1 MSNNP
6 SVCLTKLP
14 RPPQRPP
21 ACRAC
26 KRRKSKCDFEQPCST
41 CLLHNTVDS
50 CYYDTLTVP
59 REHRST
65 PRLYDYVFDIYIQ
78 YLRLVCKCPSAPSS
92 RTKQAKTLKVRLAE
106 AENMIVAQ
114 QQTIESLR
122 LAVRTQGSAA
132 LLHNSDNFRARP
144 EDSHSCKEGGE
155 REDPAGRDEDGK
167 THSEDLAD
175 KMTRLVIGSA
185 ISPTQPEVPE
195 QLNSS
200 SANLERTSNG
210 EAHQLQLNVLAL
222 LASHNNDW
230 AEFARRI
237 GVNPSHAT
245 SLPPPPL
252 VSSTIIPEKETITNV
267 NGLVSLFPP
276 TKAEALA
283 LLETYLS
290 FVNLVHHVVDGPQT
304 RFEIELFYDL
314 IQLTPTW
321 PVEPSPMPVPPLIE
335 PGWLSAMLAIFTLAD
350 KSDRGGLLRPRTPKS
365 LSDSQRA
372 DGKSKIWLE
381 GSLQGLRMRLSGDAA
396 LDITALRSVCLVV
409 WVYVLYGQ
417 DDEILPAVNLN
428 SRVLYQ
434 ACDKLQLHRD
444 PSQLNPQLSPR
455 EAEDRRRVF
464 YSLINTDWLFSAISG
479 KTYSPVGI
487 DAHDVRLPRSI
498 ADRDPIP
505 PAISGLAFRSKLM
518 RQLRKLATL
527 ALLPGGI
534 SQADAASFET
544 DLDRLDQ
551 SLPSWCDIDVDN
563 FPSGQSLAD
572 PQQQAE
578 FSQKIITN
586 VQLCAVRVR
595 FHTKFAS
602 PGPEA
607 PAYMHQSASR
617 HRAICISRAASSLL
631 LLLLHCHASQ
641 FLTHDILTW
650 HSGYPRFH
658 PIVGGLTLSAL
669 MASQYVSTESSDPAE
684 RRMLFDELS
693 RFTAVIHSYGALS
706 QVTNLGILA
715 IETALAEERRGAL
728 ALRTLPVPASGPSI
742 SQQKNTQAQN
752 GDGLAKPAP
761 YYPAPLASA
770 PVPFDEHLGV
780 LPHSERPAQA
790 PLKQP
795 EHRHH
800 MYRPAPIMLPPGGL
814 AASTPLRTP
823 SEICLMQQPQTA
835 MYDVLGSETLR
846 PPGNS
851 ENLEPSSSI
860 SAATPSSD
868 QYRQF
873 PRALADQSNP
883 IDRLFSN
890 LGGVG
895 YEGLMVGWMGSGI
908 NVPAYGNH
916 SDQNVI
922 PAVQNTWKQEW

>member
-1 MSNNP
+1 MSNN
-6 SVCLTKLP
+6 LGAGITKLP

-50 CYYDTLTVP
+50 CHYDTLTLP

-65 PRLYDYVFDIYIQ
+65 GRL
-78 YLRLVCKCPSAPSS
+78 CPSAPAS

-122 LAVRTQGSAA
+122 AA
-132 LLHNSDNFRARP
+132 TSNNFRAVQH
-144 EDSHSCKEGGE
+144 DSKDGE
-155 REDPAGRDEDGK
+155 RDDPVGREEDGK
-167 THSEDLAD
+167 THPEGLAD

-185 ISPTQPEVPE
+185 ISPPQLEVPE
-195 QLNSS
+195 QLNSN
-200 SANLERTSNG
+200 ATVERTASG
-210 EAHQLQLNVLAL
+210 EAQQLQLNVRVL
-222 LASHNNDW
+222 LASHNNGW
-230 AEFARRI
+230 AEIARRI
-237 GVNPSHAT
+237 GLSPSHAT
-245 SLPPPPL
+245 ALPPPPL
-252 VSSTIIPEKETITNV
+252 VSSTIIPEKETITSV
-267 NGLVSLFPP
+267 HGLVSLFPP

-314 IQLTPTW
+314 LLLSPHL
-321 PVEPSPMPVPPLIE
+321 PDEPSPMPVPPLLE

-350 KSDRGGLLRPRTPKS
+350 KSDRGGLLRPRSPKS
-365 LSDSQRA
+365 LSSNSPRA

-381 GSLQGLRMRLSGDAA
+381 GSLQGLRMRLSGDAP
-396 LDITALRSVCLVV
+396 LDLTALRSVCLVV

-444 PSQLNPQLSPR
+444 PCQVDPQLSQR
-455 EAEDRRRVF
+455 EAEDRRH
-464 YSLINTDWLFSAISG
+464 SLVNTDWLFSAISG
-479 KTYSPVGI
+479 KTYSPVGV
-487 DAHDVRLPRSI
+487 DGHDVRLPRSI

-527 ALLPGGI
+527 ALFPGGI
-534 SQADAASFET
+534 SQTEAANFEA

-551 SLPSWCDIDVDN
+551 SLPA
-563 FPSGQSLAD
+563 GQSLSD
-572 PQQQAE
+572 PLQQAE

-617 HRAICISRAASSLL
+617 HRAICISRAVRLL
-631 LLLLHCHASQ
+631 RLEQLHLQYSTRT
-641 FLTHDILTW
+641 LG

-669 MASQYVSTESSDPAE
+669 MAKSSDPSE
-684 RRMLFDELS
+684 RRMLFEELS
-693 RFTAVIHSYGALS
+693 RFTAVIQSYGALS

-715 IETALAEERRGAL
+715 IETALAEERRGTL
-728 ALRTLPVPASGPSI
+728 AQQTLTVPATGSAV
-742 SQQKNTQAQN
+742 SQNRENLAESTSYFASPLASTSVPYDKHLGITPQSAERPPQATLEQPEN
-752 GDGLAKPAP
+752 HRHPFRPTPIVLPPDGLA
-761 YYPAPLASA
+761 S
-770 PVPFDEHLGV
+770 
-780 LPHSERPAQA
+780 
-790 PLKQP
+790 
-795 EHRHH
+795 
-800 MYRPAPIMLPPGGL
+800 PIN
-814 AASTPLRTP
+814 LRTP
-823 SEICLMQQPQTA
+823 SDIRHMQPPTN
-835 MYDVLGSETLR
+835 MLYDVLGNENLV
-846 PPGNS
+846 PPVNS
-851 ENLEPSSSI
+851 EQLQPSNSI
-860 SAATPSSD
+860 NPGAPGSN
-868 QYRQF
+868 QYPQYAI
-873 PRALADQSNP
+873 PPAQADHINP
-883 IDRLFSN
+883 IDRLFCN

-908 NVPAYGNH
+908 NTPVAGGQT
-916 SDQNVI
+916 SENVM

>member
-1 MSNNP
+1 
-6 SVCLTKLP
+6 
-14 RPPQRPP
+14 
-21 ACRAC
+21 
-26 KRRKSKCDFEQPCST
+26 
-41 CLLHNTVDS
+41 
-50 CYYDTLTVP
+50 
-59 REHRST
+59 
-65 PRLYDYVFDIYIQ
+65 
-78 YLRLVCKCPSAPSS
+78 
-92 RTKQAKTLKVRLAE
+92 
-106 AENMIVAQ
+106 
-114 QQTIESLR
+114 
-122 LAVRTQGSAA
+122 
-132 LLHNSDNFRARP
+132 
-144 EDSHSCKEGGE
+144 
-155 REDPAGRDEDGK
+155 
-167 THSEDLAD
+167 
-175 KMTRLVIGSA
+175 
-185 ISPTQPEVPE
+185 
-195 QLNSS
+195 
-200 SANLERTSNG
+200 
-210 EAHQLQLNVLAL
+210 
-222 LASHNNDW
+222 
-230 AEFARRI
+230 
-237 GVNPSHAT
+237 
-245 SLPPPPL
+245 
-252 VSSTIIPEKETITNV
+252 
-267 NGLVSLFPP
+267 
-276 TKAEALA
+276 
-283 LLETYLS
+283 
-290 FVNLVHHVVDGPQT
+290 
-304 RFEIELFYDL
+304 
-314 IQLTPTW
+314 
-321 PVEPSPMPVPPLIE
+321 
-335 PGWLSAMLAIFTLAD
+335 
-350 KSDRGGLLRPRTPKS
+350 
-365 LSDSQRA
+365 
-372 DGKSKIWLE
+372 
-381 GSLQGLRMRLSGDAA
+381 
-396 LDITALRSVCLVV
+396 
-409 WVYVLYGQ
+409 
-417 DDEILPAVNLN
+417 VNLN

-444 PSQLNPQLSPR
+444 PSQLHPQLSPR

-534 SQADAASFET
+534 SQANAASFET

-551 SLPSWCDIDVDN
+551 SLPSWCVIDVDN

-617 HRAICISRAASSLL
+617 HRAICISRAVRLL
-631 LLLLHCHASQ
+631 RLEQLHLKYSTRT
-641 FLTHDILTW
+641 LG

-669 MASQYVSTESSDPAE
+669 MAKSSDPAE
-684 RRMLFDELS
+684 RCMLFDELS

-728 ALRTLPVPASGPSI
+728 ALRTLPVPPSGPSI
-742 SQQKNTQAQN
+742 SQQAQN

-770 PVPFDEHLGV
+770 SVPFDEHLGV

-795 EHRHH
+795 EQRHRI
-800 MYRPAPIMLPPGGL
+800 YRPTPIMLAPDGL
-814 AASTPLRTP
+814 AAPTPLRTP
-823 SEICLMQQPQTA
+823 SEICLIQQPPTV

-851 ENLEPSSSI
+851 EHLEPSSSI
-860 SAATPSSD
+860 GAAAPSND

-873 PRALADQSNP
+873 PIALPDQSNP

-916 SDQNVI
+916 SSENVM